1 MLLGPSCALKSRKAA
16 LWQDKMSLQK
26 TPVTMRLFGFGM
38 RTLEWKAQ
46 SAGRWATSPGVSQSL
61 LTTHRRVVK
70 CHVCQRVAHLKQRQL
85 CGNKEFRHYLKFE
98 INKENLKFQ
107 RISTHR

>member
-1 MLLGPSCALKSRKAA
+1 
-16 LWQDKMSLQK
+16 
-26 TPVTMRLFGFGM
+26 MRLFGFGM

-46 SAGRWATSPGVSQSL
+46 SAGRWATSPEGVSQNL